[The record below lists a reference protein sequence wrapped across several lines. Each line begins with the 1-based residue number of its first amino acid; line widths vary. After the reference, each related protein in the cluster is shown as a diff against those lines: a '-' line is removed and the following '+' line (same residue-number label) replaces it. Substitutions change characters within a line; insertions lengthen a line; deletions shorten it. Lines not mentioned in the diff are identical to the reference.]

1 MPAVHP
7 QQLGLASGFGL
18 GDTTPAMYLRSLEL
32 FGFKSFAPKTVL
44 EFHRGVTCVVGPNG
58 CGKSNVLD
66 AIRWVLGEQSAKALR
81 GGEMADVIFSGTD
94 SRSALGMAE
103 VSMNFSE
110 CEKELGVDWNE
121 VTITRRVFRDGSSE
135 YLLNKTPCRLKDI
148 HNLFMDTGIGRSAYS
163 IMEQGKIDQILSSRP
178 EDRRAIFEEAAGIT
192 RFKSQRKEALRKLE
206 ATEANLIRLDDII
219 KEVNRQ
225 IASMQ
230 RQAAKAKRY
239 QTLLAELRTFETH
252 SARRQWEII
261 EDHRESGRNELGSL
275 RGRQS
280 ELESEIEAG
289 ESELAARR
297 AGLNAMEEQLEQARR
312 SATDLRSRIS
322 NHENRIVFNK
332 EKETEY
338 EGLVSRYQSELV
350 GARERLLVAEAGL
363 READIELQEINAL
376 LASEQER
383 MQAVQGAASAV
394 AAERSDAERGLEA
407 VVQEIQKEEHRVS
420 GLRGQLSSMTQQ
432 RDGMEARLSVLGS
445 ETEQLRT
452 AAEEAGEQLA
462 QSRLDFEAA
471 QQAVETSL
479 VQVNELEG
487 QLRMAQM
494 SLSTGEGELR
504 QVQRLFSEKEGRLE
518 VLKGLLESGEGF
530 SAGTQ
535 AVLKGLDNP
544 DFFLPA
550 IQGALAQFIDV
561 DPEYV
566 AAAEAVLGAGLQA
579 VVMKDTQAAAHIVKT
594 LRAHKGGRAVLA
606 LEDLDAAFDHVQNTD
621 LKLPE
626 GALCWLIHKIKPQ
639 PGAQRLIER
648 LVNFAVVVPD
658 VETALKLFPLRGW
671 TIVTLQGDVL
681 SGDGMLHGGADSG
694 AGTASV
700 LERRNQVYALEAEL
714 VGLTKQVEERQLRR
728 EELAAE
734 LEGLGAQLAQAR
746 EEKHAVSLN
755 LSGLKTQSAQL
766 ERHLAETQRK
776 QQSME
781 GEQAGAQV
789 RFSEAVQR
797 LEALEEEVNGALGRI
812 GEQQERRQELQ
823 GGMEALRAREAEAQV
838 ELGEMK
844 VRVATEKQRHASL
857 VHQREPM
864 EARLKELGDLIDQ
877 RELDIEGYRA
887 RVVALLAESAEIEAS
902 LEGLRGRVGE
912 SEGVLNALLTER
924 TAIAALV
931 EEETTQVRVRR
942 SELSGVVEKRSR
954 LEVHLNQWEMKANI
968 VEEHIR
974 KRYQMEVSEFKKD
987 LYELKVAYRDAIKRQ
1002 RGGGSSDTEAAPE
1015 APQGAETED
1024 GMVVEAE
1031 AYEMDWTRIDALVRE
1046 IDQRLDAMGPVNMEA
1061 IEEYAELEQRHLFLQ
1076 QQHQDLL
1083 NAKAELLEVISKIN
1097 ATTRELFG
1105 ETFEKIRINF
1115 QEMFTELFGGGKAN
1129 LILTDPSDPL
1139 ESGIEIIAKPPGKQL
1154 QSITLLSGGE
1164 KTMTAVS
1171 LLFSIYMVKPSP
1183 FCVLDEMDA
1192 PLDESNINRFI
1203 KILDRFVGQSQFVVI
1218 SHNKKTIARADAL
1231 YGVTMEEHGVSRL
1244 VGVKFTRRDES
1255 RATTDVVGTGNPE
1268 HVPSVAEAF
1277 GKSPNLHS
1285 EEKSEET
1292 A

>member
-1 MPAVHP
+1 
-7 QQLGLASGFGL
+7 
-18 GDTTPAMYLRSLEL
+18 MYLRSLEL

-148 HNLFMDTGIGRSAYS
+148 HGLFMDTGIGRSAYS

-230 RQAAKAKRY
+230 RQAAKARRY

-252 SARRQWEII
+252 SARRQWEYI
-261 EDHRESGRNELGSL
+261 EDQRQSGNAELGGL
-275 RGRQS
+275 RARQS
-280 ELESEIEAG
+280 ELEEDIESG

-297 AGLNAMEEQLEQARR
+297 AGLSAMEQQLEVARKNA
-312 SATDLRSRIS
+312 SELRSLIS
-322 NHENRIVFNK
+322 NHENRIVFNA
-332 EKETEY
+332 EKELEY
-338 EGLVSRYQSELV
+338 QGLISRYQSEMA
-350 GARERLLVAEAGL
+350 GARERLHAAEAAL
-363 READIELQEINAL
+363 SEADLELSEIGAL
-376 LASEQER
+376 LNAEQER
-383 MQAVQGAASAV
+383 MRTVQSVASAV
-394 AAERSDAERGLEA
+394 AGERLEAERGLQS
-407 VVQEIQKEEHRVS
+407 VVQEVQREEHRVS

-432 RDGMEARLSVLGS
+432 RDGMEARLSVLDS
-445 ETEQLRT
+445 ETEQLRG
-452 AAEEAGEQLA
+452 AAQELEALLTQVR
-462 QSRLDFEAA
+462 QDFDEA
-471 QQAVETSL
+471 QQAVEAS
-479 VQVNELEG
+479 VARVSEWEG
-487 QLRMAQM
+487 HLRVGQM
-494 SLSTGEGELR
+494 GLSTAEGELR
-504 QVQRLFSEKEGRLE
+504 QVQRAFSEKEGRLE
-518 VLKGLLESGEGF
+518 VLQGLLERGEGF

-535 AVLKGLDNP
+535 TVLKGLDNP

-550 IQGALAQFIDV
+550 IQGALAEFIEV
-561 DPEYV
+561 EPEYV
-566 AAAEAVLGAGLQA
+566 AAAEAVLGANLQA
-579 VVMKDTQAAAHIVKT
+579 VVMKDATVAEHIVKT

-606 LEDLDAAFDHVQNTD
+606 LQELDAAFEHVQND
-621 LKLPE
+621 ALKLPE

-639 PGAQRLIER
+639 PEAQRLIER
-648 LVNFAVVVPD
+648 LINFAVVVPD
-658 VETALKLFPLRGW
+658 VETALKLFPMRGW
-671 TIVTLQGDVL
+671 TLVTLQGEVL
-681 SGDGMLHGGADSG
+681 SGDGMLHAGADHG
-694 AGTASV
+694 AGAASV
-700 LERRNQVYALEAEL
+700 LERRNQVHALGAEL
-714 VGLTKQVEERQLRR
+714 VVLR
-728 EELAAE
+728 
-734 LEGLGAQLAQAR
+734 AQLDAQQQRRDALASELDGFSATLAEAR
-746 EEKHAVSLN
+746 EQKHAAALLV
-755 LSGLKTQSAQL
+755 SGLKTQVSQMERQL
-766 ERHLAETQRK
+766 SETQRK

-781 GEQAGAQV
+781 GEQAGAQS

-797 LEALEEEVNGALGRI
+797 LEGLEGEVAKALGRI
-812 GEQQERRQELQ
+812 DQQQSVRQDLQ
-823 GGMEALRAREAEAQV
+823 GGMEALRAREAEAQA
-838 ELGEMK
+838 ELNEMK
-844 VRVATEKQRHASL
+844 VRVATEKQRHTSL
-857 VHQREPM
+857 LSQRQPM
-864 EARLKELGDLIDQ
+864 EGRIQELSDLIEA
-877 RELDIEGYRA
+877 RERDVEGYRVKTA
-887 RVVALLAESAEIEAS
+887 ALQAESEDIES
-902 LEGLRGRVGE
+902 NLEGLRSRIGE
-912 SEGVLNALLTER
+912 FEDVLSGLLSER
-924 TAIAALV
+924 AAVAAVV
-931 EEETTQVRVRR
+931 EEETAQVRARR
-942 SELSGVVEKRSR
+942 SQLSGLVEKRSR
-954 LEVHLNQWEMKANI
+954 LEVHLSQWEMKSDL

-974 KRYQMEVSEFKKD
+974 KRYQLELREFNKD
-987 LYELKVAYRDAIKRQ
+987 LYALKVAYRDAIKRQ
-1002 RGGGSSDTEAAPE
+1002 RGGPV
-1015 APQGAETED
+1015 ETENAGESASEATSED
-1024 GMVVEAE
+1024 GAALEAD
-1031 AYEMDWTRIDALVRE
+1031 AYDMDWARIDILVRE
-1046 IDQRLDAMGPVNMEA
+1046 IDQRLDSMGPVNMEA
-1061 IEEYAELEQRHLFLQ
+1061 IQEYEELEQRHTFLQ
-1076 QQHQDLL
+1076 QQHTDLL
-1083 NAKAELLEVISKIN
+1083 NAKAELLEVIAKIN
-1097 ATTRELFG
+1097 NTTRQLFA

-1255 RATTDVVGTGNPE
+1255 QEGTGAVGAGNPA

-1285 EEKSEET
+1285 EQKSEELV
-1292 A
+1292 